1 MDGKDSCKGN
11 LEAANISDIFIYF
24 MYLFDQG
31 NYILSLLILSFCV
44 MVIILF
50 KNKSLGRS
58 SITNLH
64 LFNQKTWRPSIDVN

>member
-1 MDGKDSCKGN
+1 MDWKDSCKGN
-11 LEAANISDIFIYF
+11 LEAANISDILIYF

-31 NYILSLLILSFCV
+31 NYILSLLSFCV

-50 KNKSLGRS
+50 KNKSLIGS